1 MAELFFKYKT
11 IPYLFDT
18 GRLKLF
24 RLKDNKRIEINN
36 PEILRE
42 VRLSSI
48 EINRERAISLAHE
61 RAK

>member
-1 MAELFFKYKT
+1 MAELYLKYKT

-24 RLKDNKRIEINN
+24 RLKDKKRIEINN
-36 PEILRE
+36 PETLRQ

-48 EINRERAISLAHE
+48 EINRERAFSLALE
-61 RAK
+61 CET